1 MTASE
6 KVAYLKGLAEGLD
19 IDKKSKEGKLFAAII
34 DTLEELAGDIADLE
48 SNAWDLGEAIDQVSD
63 DLRTSKTT
71 STTTMK
77 MRTTRTR
84 TGTTMTA
91 SAAAAATSRCSTRSP
106 ARPAAIPSPSTRMC
120 STWAP
125 SSAPTAARPL
135 SSTASPPTTKSS
147 RKRTRTAN
155 NAAPRTKKPRSKS
168 SAAFLHISARCTA
181 RAHGLT
187 ADGGSYAASRCSM
200 DSAAASMEYIG
211 IPYPRAGSFTRT
223 WVRC

>member
-34 DTLEELAGDIADLE
+34 DTLEELAGDIAELE

-63 DLRTSKTT
+63 DLEDLETT
-71 STTTMK
+71 SMTMT
-77 MRTTRTR
+77 MRTRTKRTTTRTR

-106 ARPAAIPSPSTRMC
+106 ARPAATPSPSTRMC

-168 SAAFLHISARCTA
+168 SAAFLHLHPACRMWQSIA
-181 RAHGLT
+181 
-187 ADGGSYAASRCSM
+187 
-200 DSAAASMEYIG
+200 
-211 IPYPRAGSFTRT
+211 IPA
-223 WVRC
+223 